1 MSVGKRDYFLRLQT
15 LLVFLILNGVAKTKL
30 AILPFLCCGE
40 IVKNSNESVSV
51 WLKTVSHPA
60 YQIRIYQIC
69 RIISI
74 LMSFEVAISHIHWT
88 YFIVKAAN
96 DKFLW
101 IIMII
106 TDDSSMIL
114 QFALRISRY
123 LGRVF
128 TKVSFVWTMLKICYN

>member
-1 MSVGKRDYFLRLQT
+1 
-15 LLVFLILNGVAKTKL
+15 
-30 AILPFLCCGE
+30 
-40 IVKNSNESVSV
+40 
-51 WLKTVSHPA
+51 
-60 YQIRIYQIC
+60 
-69 RIISI
+69 
-74 LMSFEVAISHIHWT
+74 MSFEVAISDIHWT

-128 TKVSFVWTMLKICYN
+128 TKVSFV